1 MPEHR
6 FLVGLPQGDGA
17 VSLAWRLLPS
27 DAPDAAFHVE
37 RDGQRVTTQPITG
50 STTYI
55 DLSAAGG
62 MQRYRVRAVGG
73 SASEE
78 ITVDPDAEKTKL
90 ARDIPLDNTIEAVP
104 GLIVGDLSNDGKLG
118 YVLRAVRG
126 GQVWIIAYHHDGHLL
141 WEQNTNLPAAGGW
154 DGSTLHVPL
163 LCWDVNAD
171 GRTEVVYHSHVG
183 RYPHAI
189 HGEPSDGSRLTAVDG
204 ATGEPVWEAPWPSV
218 QPRVMMTVGHLNG
231 LDRPASIVV
240 QDETYRNVVLTA
252 VNGATAETDWRVEQE
267 RAGGHNLDI
276 ADIDGDGVQEVI
288 CGGVCYN
295 GNGTVR
301 WEAEPFGHTDISKPG
316 RIVPGMDG
324 LQIWYAVENNNTGVY
339 LVDQH
344 GETLWKEP
352 FRHAHYGWLARHAP
366 GVSGLHPHTAE
377 DGRHEYGAVDAGM
390 RESGHFPIYLPD
402 GSHWL
407 NLTDW
412 ERKNFVPVHWD
423 GGPEVVFIVRK
434 ENKRVVTLAADG
446 DVTDLRDGDLPEG
459 GVYERNLACVDVLGD
474 YRENIVTVDMSRK
487 ALIVLAN
494 PTPNSRRGYSPWD
507 DFEYRHD
514 RSQLGS
520 GYYIYI
526 SPPSTILE

>member
-1 MPEHR
+1 MAEHR
-6 FLVGLPQGDGA
+6 FLLGLPRGGG
-17 VSLAWRLLPS
+17 VVHLSWRLLAS
-27 DAPDAAFHVE
+27 DAPDVVFHVE
-37 RDGQRVTTQPITG
+37 RDGERVTKESG
-50 STTYI
+50 SGATNWL
-55 DLSAAGG
+55 DSPPGG
-62 MQRYRVRAVGG
+62 GERRYRVRAVGG

-78 ITVDPDAEKTKL
+78 ITVDASADATNL
-90 ARDIPLDNTIEAVP
+90 ARDIPLDDSITAVP
-104 GLIVGDLSNDGKLG
+104 GIVVGDLSNDGKLG
-118 YVLRAVRG
+118 YVLRAVRDG
-126 GQVWIIAYHHDGHLL
+126 RVRIVAYHHDGDFL
-141 WEQNTNLPAAGGW
+141 WERDTNLPAVGGW

-183 RYPHAI
+183 RYAHET
-189 HGEPSDGSRLTAVDG
+189 HGAPSDSSRLKAVDG
-204 ATGEPVWEAPWPSV
+204 ETGEDVWEAPWPSV
-218 QPRVMMTVGHLNG
+218 QPRVMMTVGQLHG
-231 LDRPASIVV
+231 MDAPASVVV

-252 VNGATAETDWRVEQE
+252 VNGATAKVDWRVEQE
-267 RAGGHNLDI
+267 RPGGHNLDI

-295 GNGTVR
+295 GDGTVR

-324 LQIWYAVENNNTGVY
+324 MQIWYAVESHNTGVY

-366 GVSGLHPHTAE
+366 GVGGLHPHTAE
-377 DGRHEYGAVDAGM
+377 DGRHEFGAVDAGM

-423 GGPEVVFIVRK
+423 SGPEVAFIIRK
-434 ENKRVVTLAADG
+434 EDKRIVTLSADG
-446 DVTDLRDGDLPEG
+446 EMTDLPFVDLPQG
-459 GVYERNLACVDVLGD
+459 GVYERNLGCVDVIGD
-474 YRENIVTVDMSRK
+474 YRENIVTVDMDRK

-494 PTPNSRRGYSPWD
+494 MWLNARRGYSPWD

-526 SPPSTILE
+526 SPPNTIVA